1 MKKTAWLLIIF
12 LCLQL
17 TPVNIQTKVRA
28 AGLTETVTSL
38 TQVPEGY
45 IGIYSEVDLHN
56 IRNNLSGKYILMNDI
71 DLTTATSSGGKYDH
85 NGSGWEP
92 IGSKSSPFKGILD
105 GNGFKIIGL
114 HINIVSDQ
122 EIYTGLIGYSLNS
135 KIVNLGLVNGSIDAE
150 STSLDTANSNV
161 FAGGLI
167 GYGTNVVIT
176 NSYNDNPVHAF
187 SYTNSYAGGLIASIS
202 GSTSV
207 HSVISNSYNTAEI
220 KGKSTTG
227 GIAGKVSW
235 TDILNT
241 YNLGDINKDNSN
253 GNTAGGITG
262 TSNNVTISDSY
273 NKGNITTATSYS
285 NGGGI
290 SGSAS
295 TTTIKKS
302 ANHGSINST
311 IKSGNVAGLVGSLNS
326 NSSILNSY
334 NTGQIIGAWSVGGI
348 VGTVTNSYTSQS
360 YNAGNIVGNWAGGIY
375 GWSSSSHV
383 RDSYNIGSIRGSIDT
398 AGIISHGEDSSIQN
412 SYNSGR
418 IISSNYNNSGAIAA
432 NYEGIIENS
441 YFFSNNTHAVGTGS
455 EEGTERK
462 TLEEMKQISSYQNF
476 DFNSIWEIDNSKDFK
491 LPKLRNTTFSG
502 NEENIYSEI
511 KTKPLKTVYAL
522 GEEVDPTGAVLT
534 VRSNFGN
541 EFEVDVTK
549 DMIKGFS
556 NNYLGYQ
563 YVPVYY
569 DGLRSDFS
577 ITVKREYVVTFKS
590 NDGTV
595 LKTEK
600 VLEGDTATAPEAQ
613 VREGQTFIGW
623 DRDFSS
629 IKSNVTI
636 TAKYDI
642 NKYTVSYFDGDG
654 NPLAQE
660 VTYYGA
666 NISNQEAPVK
676 EGYTFIGWFT
686 DKNYQS
692 KFEVYT
698 PIKQDIKLYARFE
711 KTPDI
716 PLNIKIASVD
726 YNKLSINWDQVSG
739 SSGYEIYRSTTIDGP
754 FNYGMEVQT
763 GTTSQY
769 TDLFLDTG
777 KTYYYKVRSYK
788 IIDQDKIFSPF
799 TSIYSGKPALGPSST
814 LKATVEG
821 FNSVQISWN
830 EVSGAVGYELY
841 RATSMTGAYTN
852 LTPYIDGNGTSY
864 LNENLTS
871 GTTYYYKVRAYK
883 LIDGIKVYNPFSSIV
898 SAKPVLPTITAPKA
912 TVAGFNKV
920 KVSWNEVGEADGYE
934 VYRSTALSGTYSNIA
949 SLKYSSTLSYTNTN
963 LTPNKNY
970 YYKIRTYR
978 IYNGKKVYS
987 SFSNVVFSKPVLAS
1001 ITSSKVATAG
1011 YNKVKVTWG
1020 KVSEASGY
1028 EIYRSTSKTGTFSKI
1043 TTLSGNSNS
1052 YINGSLTTGRTY
1064 YYKIKVYRNNNGTKV
1079 YSSYSTIVGAAPVLA
1094 APTNIKATRA
1104 SSSSIKLTW
1113 SKVSEA
1119 SGYEIY
1125 SGTSNAGTYTKL
1137 STTSTNT
1144 TVSYTN
1150 YKVTKNA
1157 VYYYKMKSYR
1167 IVNGKKIYSNYSYV
1181 VSGKAY

>member
-1 MKKTAWLLIIF
+1 LKKTAWLLIIF

-17 TPVNIQTKVRA
+17 APVNIQTKVHA
-28 AGLTETVTSL
+28 SGLTNSVPSL

-45 IGIYSEVDLHN
+45 IGIYSEVDLDN
-56 IRNNLSGKYILMNDI
+56 IRKNLSGKYILMNDI
-71 DLTTATSSGGKYDH
+71 DLSEATRSGGKYDH

-92 IGSKSSPFKGILD
+92 IGSKSSPFRGIID
-105 GNGFKIIGL
+105 GNGFKIIGM

-122 EIYTGLIGYSLNS
+122 EVYAGLIGYSLNA

-150 STSLDTANSNV
+150 STSLDTTNSNV
-161 FAGGLI
+161 FAGGII
-167 GYGTNVVIT
+167 GYGTSVEIN
-176 NSYNDNPVHAF
+176 NSYNENPVRAI
-187 SYTNSYAGGLIASIS
+187 SYTSSYAGGLIASIS
-202 GSTSV
+202 GSTSA

-220 KGKSTTG
+220 KGKSATG

-235 TDILNT
+235 ADISNT

-253 GNTAGGITG
+253 GYTAGGITG
-262 TSNNVTISDSY
+262 TSSNTTISESY
-273 NKGNITTATSYS
+273 NKGRITTAASNS

-295 TTTIKKS
+295 TTKIVKS
-302 ANHGSINST
+302 ANHGSVSST
-311 IKSGNVAGLVGSLNS
+311 INSGNVAGLVGSLSS
-326 NSSILNSY
+326 NSSILNSF
-334 NTGQIIGAWSVGGI
+334 NTGQITGAWSVGGI
-348 VGTVTNSYTSQS
+348 VGTVSNSYTSQS
-360 YNAGNIVGNWAGGIY
+360 YNAGSIVGNWAGGIF
-375 GWSSSSHV
+375 GWSTSSHV

-418 IISSNYNNSGAIAA
+418 IISSNYNRSGAIAA
-432 NYEGIIENS
+432 SYEGTIENS
-441 YFFSNNTHAVGTGS
+441 YYFSNNTHAVGTGS

-462 TLEEMKQISSYQNF
+462 TLEELKQISSYENF
-476 DFNSIWEIDNSKDFK
+476 DINSVWEIDDSKDFK

-541 EFEVDVTK
+541 EFEVEVTK
-549 DMIKGFS
+549 DMINGFS

-563 YVPVYY
+563 YVPVYF
-569 DGLRSDFS
+569 DGLRNDFS

-595 LKTEK
+595 FKTEK
-600 VLEGDTATAPEAQ
+600 VLDGDAATAPEAP
-613 VREGQTFIGW
+613 VREGQTFVGW

-660 VTYYGA
+660 VTYYGS
-666 NISNQEAPVK
+666 NVSNQEVPVK
-676 EGYTFIGWFT
+676 EGYTFMGWFT

-692 KFEVYT
+692 KFELYT
-698 PIKQDIKLYARFE
+698 PIKQDENLYARFE
-711 KTPDI
+711 KTPDT

-726 YNKLSINWDQVSG
+726 YNKLNINWDQVNG

-754 FNYGMEVQT
+754 FNYKMEVQT
-763 GTTSQY
+763 GSTSQY
-769 TDLFLDTG
+769 TNLFLDTG
-777 KTYYYKVRSYK
+777 KTYYYKIRSYK
-788 IIDQDKIFSPF
+788 IIDQDKVFSPF
-799 TSIYSGKPALGPSST
+799 TSIYSGKPVLGPSSI
-814 LKATVEG
+814 LKATVEN

-830 EVSGAVGYELY
+830 EVSGATGYELY
-841 RATSMTGAYTN
+841 RATSLTGSYSN

-883 LIDGIKVYNPFSSIV
+883 LIDGIKVYNSFSSIV

-912 TVAGFNKV
+912 TVVGFNKV
-920 KVSWNEVGEADGYE
+920 KVSWNEVGEVDGYE

-963 LTPNKNY
+963 LTPNKYY

-978 IYNGKKVYS
+978 VYNGKKVYS

-1001 ITSSKVATAG
+1001 ITSSKVVSVG

-1028 EIYRSTSKTGTFSKI
+1028 EIYRSTSKTGTFSKVS
-1043 TTLSGNSNS
+1043 TLSGSANT
-1052 YINGSLTTGRTY
+1052 YLNGSLTTGRSY
-1064 YYKIKVYRNNNGTKV
+1064 YYKIRAYRNNNGTRV

-1094 APTNIKATRA
+1094 MPTNIKATR
-1104 SSSSIKLTW
+1104 SSSTSIKLTW
-1113 SKVSEA
+1113 NKVSEA

-1125 SGTSNAGTYTKL
+1125 RGTTQTGTYTKL
-1137 STTSTNT
+1137 ATTTKNT
-1144 TVSYTN
+1144 TISYIN
-1150 YKVTKNA
+1150 YKVSKGKT
-1157 VYYYKMKSYR
+1157 YYYKMKSYR
-1167 IVNGKKIYSNYSYV
+1167 IVNGKKIYSYYSNV
-1181 VSGKAY
+1181 VSGKTY